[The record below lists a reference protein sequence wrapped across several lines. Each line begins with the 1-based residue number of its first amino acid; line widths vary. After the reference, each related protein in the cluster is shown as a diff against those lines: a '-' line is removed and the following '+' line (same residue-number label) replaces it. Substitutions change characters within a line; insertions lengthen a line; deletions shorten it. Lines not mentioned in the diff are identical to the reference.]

1 MRVWLVAL
9 CLLASCNRNGAGE
22 GAKPEPAVTV
32 TAPPPSAQP
41 PQAGT
46 AGAGSSTREASP
58 PPPAVGPRG
67 PGPGAYASGPC
78 PGRTYERVVNLGQDG
93 AVEIA
98 DRVAPC
104 PPNAKCVWSGIVV
117 RSGTYRVEGPSALG
131 RPFRVVLDIQAAS
144 NPKANALPSHLLW
157 WESRGA
163 LTEPDE
169 SCRYR
174 RRP

>member
-1 MRVWLVAL
+1 MRPWLVAL
-9 CLLASCNRNGAGE
+9 CLLASCNRNGAGPNPDPVPTVTTPAPTATPT
-22 GAKPEPAVTV
+22 GAPTETGSP
-32 TAPPPSAQP
+32 TAPPPAS
-41 PQAGT
+41 
-46 AGAGSSTREASP
+46 SP
-58 PPPAVGPRG
+58 PPVKGARG
-67 PGPGAYASGPC
+67 PGAGAYASAPC

-104 PPNAKCVWSGIVV
+104 PPKAKCVWSGIVV
-117 RSGTYRVEGPSALG
+117 RSGTYSVEGPSALG
-131 RPFRVVLDIQAAS
+131 KPFRVVLNIQAAS

-169 SCRYR
+169 SCSYT